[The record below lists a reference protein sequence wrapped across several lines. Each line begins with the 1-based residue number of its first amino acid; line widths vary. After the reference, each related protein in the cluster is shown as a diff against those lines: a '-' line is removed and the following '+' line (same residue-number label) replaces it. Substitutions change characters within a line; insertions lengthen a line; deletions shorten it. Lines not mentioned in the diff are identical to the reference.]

1 MEVATLNI
9 NGLECK
15 KDRLIELLKQ
25 NKFDILCIQETHI
38 IKKETFSLIEKST
51 NTFGFYSA
59 PDIANFSGVA
69 IFMGRGL
76 HGFQIKNNNID
87 NPTLKYRIMHISI
100 HADTIFHIINVYAPA
115 KKQFQIPF
123 YEALCKY
130 IFKYKNQNLIILG
143 DFNFTEYEED

>member
-1 MEVATLNI
+1 MTFYAF
-9 NGLECK
+9 K
-15 KDRLIELLKQ
+15 KHILL
-25 NKFDILCIQETHI
+25 
-38 IKKETFSLIEKST
+38 KKETFSLIEKST

-59 PDIANFSGVA
+59 PDTTNFSGVA

-87 NPTLKYRIMHISI
+87 NPTLKYRTMHISI

-123 YEALCKY
+123 YEAFYKY
-130 IFKYKNQNLIILG
+130 IFKYKNQNLIILV
-143 DFNFTEYEED
+143 DFNFTEHEEDRLLGLQWHDKNYLKFAIFKI